1 MPIPLLRVLAA
12 TAGTAATRA
21 GLDVLVPLYG
31 KNALQLTVPQFA
43 TISSLRS
50 LGLVGVLATGS
61 LSERYGPARTLLALQ
76 ICAALGIVALMSV
89 PGELYGVAVTAAA
102 MAVDCAFIPLN
113 VLTALAD
120 PARRGRNN
128 SLFRGLDV
136 GSHIVVPPLVSG
148 GALAGLGAL
157 VAAQLAAVGVG
168 TAVGG
173 ATAAAAAAANRDA
186 ATQLTGFALLVLLVL
201 AGALV
206 VWNSLAQ
213 EAAVVP
219 VAEKKKMEEEDDE
232 SGISAGNK
240 RGSVL
245 QSYVQI
251 WSSRPLRN
259 VILGIA
265 LFPPIDG
272 VCRSFLPFRL
282 TQQLGWTDQD
292 FGWAVSLASFTALLA
307 LLCTGSVID
316 RFNARSCAVCAFAL
330 EVGALL
336 LQAST
341 GSGAVTAACHTAHL
355 VCFKIAASLASI
367 WIAAVCPE
375 ARLLGASLAALKFTS
390 TAYKLALSGASAWLL
405 HSGSADITG
414 LYAICSAVAA
424 TAALWLYALPPAPEA
439 AKADATAKHLDNVKR
454 LAKKQE

>member
-1 MPIPLLRVLAA
+1 MV
-12 TAGTAATRA
+12 
-21 GLDVLVPLYG
+21 
-31 KNALQLTVPQFA
+31 
-43 TISSLRS
+43 
-50 LGLVGVLATGS
+50 
-61 LSERYGPARTLLALQ
+61 
-76 ICAALGIVALMSV
+76 
-89 PGELYGVAVTAAA
+89 
-102 MAVDCAFIPLN
+102 
-113 VLTALAD
+113 
-120 PARRGRNN
+120 
-128 SLFRGLDV
+128 
-136 GSHIVVPPLVSG
+136 
-148 GALAGLGAL
+148 
-157 VAAQLAAVGVG
+157 
-168 TAVGG
+168 
-173 ATAAAAAAANRDA
+173 
-186 ATQLTGFALLVLLVL
+186 
-201 AGALV
+201 AGAGQKKKKEE
-206 VWNSLAQ
+206 Q
-213 EAAVVP
+213 EA
-219 VAEKKKMEEEDDE
+219 EEEEAGD
-232 SGISAGNK
+232 SGSNSAGSE

-245 QSYVQI
+245 QSYAEI

-439 AKADATAKHLDNVKR
+439 VSADATAKHLANAKR